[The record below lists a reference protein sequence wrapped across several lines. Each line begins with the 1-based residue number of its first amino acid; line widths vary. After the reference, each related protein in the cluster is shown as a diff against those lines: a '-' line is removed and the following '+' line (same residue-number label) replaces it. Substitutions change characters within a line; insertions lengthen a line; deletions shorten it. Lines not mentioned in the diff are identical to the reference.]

1 MKTARDILAQH
12 IMWAKADWTKD
23 NHAQAD
29 EATTALEAA
38 GYVIVPKE
46 ISAPCPQ
53 LHSMFDVIEQE
64 TEGKS
69 MEVYMSVRLAEALYK
84 AGVNATP

>member
-29 EATTALEAA
+29 EATTALEVA
-38 GYVIVPKE
+38 GYVIV
-46 ISAPCPQ
+46 
-53 LHSMFDVIEQE
+53 
-64 TEGKS
+64 GKS
-69 MEVYMSVRLAEALYK
+69 DQAFVEGLVGWRRMREMAARLADDRDQTALGEAIRALELEPPAK
-84 AGVNATP
+84 P